1 MKRSE
6 FKRSK
11 KLKKR
16 NAKVVKMVTTT
27 SLSIALIAPSILG
40 SISVLAAEETV
51 PEAAQVVETQ
61 AQAVKAEQAKAQSYS
76 ATVNW
81 VVNQNDANV
90 SFGDGLTGT
99 LSGTDNLYFA
109 TETSGFNTGLNGNQV
124 GTQTFTFDSGL
135 LGEEEG
141 TSYTITLVVTDE
153 ATAPAEKPKAP
164 QSVSATDDGKF
175 VYASGEQGT
184 SVFVKDEKGTII
196 SSYTSANGVGTPVQI
211 ILNRALTKG
220 EKVQVVA
227 VNQMT
232 DKQSDP
238 TWFTF
243 KAPTEV
249 TNKVVGLDLATGAEL
264 YSYTEK
270 GLEGATKEITA
281 RDVADYGLSVGETKV
296 KTMTF
301 GSNGNV
307 TFYYTKKTTP
317 PVTEKTTLT
326 VKYVDVDTQ
335 ASVTK
340 EEVSEVESGKEIKL
354 TAKTVL
360 GYTLVGDKEVSV
372 TPTGKTQTVTFTYKK
387 NFPAKE
393 KTQLTVKHID
403 VDTKAELSPS
413 TTTEV
418 ESDVPVKVGSG
429 SIKGYTVVGDKEV
442 TVTPTGKTQTVTFEY
457 KKDAPV
463 KETTQLTVKHIDVDT
478 KAELISS
485 TTTEVESG
493 KAVKVEADSI
503 KGYTL
508 VGDKEV
514 TVTPQ
519 GATQTVT
526 FEYKK
531 DADVPTPTEKTKL
544 TVDFIDMETGEKVS
558 ESVIS
563 EVEKGKETTVKA
575 KDIKGF
581 VLQGDATVKVTPTE
595 ANHTITFAYKKE
607 IVNVVLDNA
616 TNVKFVEKSDGKQIT
631 ATVPKGL
638 TLVIVKN
645 GTVIGKS
652 SNGLFARLL
661 TDDVTIN
668 LDTRVAKG
676 ETIEYFTEDT
686 EGNSSATANLTREG
700 QEPVDPTE
708 PTEPT
713 EPTNPVNP
721 AEPTNPVNPTEPV
734 TPKPPVNKVDD
745 KKDEKLIPQLGE
757 SNNLLSTIGMIIS
770 ASMGFILTKRKK

>member
-6 FKRSK
+6 FKK
-11 KLKKR
+11 LTKLKKR

-51 PEAAQVVETQ
+51 PAEQTVPTEQVETVHEAVQIVGNQ
-61 AQAVKAEQAKAQSYS
+61 APIQAKAQSYTT
-76 ATVNW
+76 TVNW

-90 SFGDGLTGT
+90 SFDDGLTGT

-153 ATAPAEKPKAP
+153 DTAPAEKPKAP

-184 SVFVKDEKGTII
+184 SVFVKDANRAII

-243 KAPTEV
+243 KAPIEV

-281 RDVADYGLSVGETKV
+281 RDVADYGLSIGETKV

-301 GSNGNV
+301 GSNGDV

-326 VKYVDVDTQ
+326 VKYVDIDTQ
-335 ASVTK
+335 TSVTT
-340 EEVSEVESGKEIKL
+340 ETVSEVESGKEIKL
-354 TAKTVL
+354 TAKTL
-360 GYTLVGDKEVSV
+360 TGYTLVGDNEVSV
-372 TPTGKTQTVTFTYKK
+372 TP
-387 NFPAKE
+387 E
-393 KTQLTVKHID
+393 
-403 VDTKAELSPS
+403 
-413 TTTEV
+413 
-418 ESDVPVKVGSG
+418 
-429 SIKGYTVVGDKEV
+429 
-442 TVTPTGKTQTVTFEY
+442 
-457 KKDAPV
+457 
-463 KETTQLTVKHIDVDT
+463 
-478 KAELISS
+478 
-485 TTTEVESG
+485 
-493 KAVKVEADSI
+493 
-503 KGYTL
+503 
-508 VGDKEV
+508 
-514 TVTPQ
+514 
-519 GATQTVT
+519 GATQTVI

-531 DADVPTPTEKTKL
+531 DADIPTPTEKTKL
-544 TVDFIDMETGEKVS
+544 TVDFVDMETGKKVS
-558 ESVIS
+558 ESVVS
-563 EVEKGKETTVKA
+563 EVEQGKETTVKA

-616 TNVKFVEKSDGKQIT
+616 TNVKFVEKSDGKQII

-661 TDDVTIN
+661 TDEVSIN

-676 ETIEYFTEDT
+676 ETVEYYTEDT

-713 EPTNPVNP
+713 NPTNPVDPTDPSTPKPVEPTNPT
-721 AEPTNPVNPTEPV
+721 EPSTPNPVVPTTPSTTDTTKPV
-734 TPKPPVNKVDD
+734 TKVDD
-745 KKDEKLIPQLGE
+745 KKENLIPQLGE
-757 SNNLLSTIGMIIS
+757 TSNLLSTIGMIIS
-770 ASMGFILTKRKK
+770 ASMGFILIKRKK

>member
-61 AQAVKAEQAKAQSYS
+61 AQVQEEQAKAQSY
-76 ATVNW
+76 TTNVNW
-81 VVNQNDANV
+81 VVNQNDAKV

-109 TETSGFNTGLNGNQV
+109 TETSGSNTGLNGNQV
-124 GTQTFTFDSGL
+124 GTQTFTFTDED
-135 LGEEEG
+135 LGNSEG
-141 TSYTITLVVTDE
+141 NTYTITLVVTDE
-153 ATAPAEKPKAP
+153 PTTPEDKPKAP

-175 VYASGEQGT
+175 MFASGENGT
-184 SVFVKDEKGTII
+184 SLLVKDVNGYAI
-196 SSYTSANGVGTPVQI
+196 STYTVANGVGTPVQI

-243 KAPTEV
+243 KEAIEF
-249 TNKVVGLDLATGAEL
+249 TNRIIGIDLDTSEEL
-264 YSYTEK
+264 YSYNET
-270 GLEGATKEITA
+270 GLEGETKEVGYSTIEGFELA
-281 RDVADYGLSVGETKV
+281 EGETKV

-301 GSNGNV
+301 GSNGDV
-307 TFYYTKKTTP
+307 TFYYTKKIVTP
-317 PVTEKTTLT
+317 PEK
-326 VKYVDVDTQ
+326 
-335 ASVTK
+335 
-340 EEVSEVESGKEIKL
+340 
-354 TAKTVL
+354 
-360 GYTLVGDKEVSV
+360 
-372 TPTGKTQTVTFTYKK
+372 
-387 NFPAKE
+387 
-393 KTQLTVKHID
+393 
-403 VDTKAELSPS
+403 
-413 TTTEV
+413 
-418 ESDVPVKVGSG
+418 
-429 SIKGYTVVGDKEV
+429 
-442 TVTPTGKTQTVTFEY
+442 
-457 KKDAPV
+457 
-463 KETTQLTVKHIDVDT
+463 
-478 KAELISS
+478 
-485 TTTEVESG
+485 
-493 KAVKVEADSI
+493 
-503 KGYTL
+503 
-508 VGDKEV
+508 
-514 TVTPQ
+514 
-519 GATQTVT
+519 
-526 FEYKK
+526 
-531 DADVPTPTEKTKL
+531 EKTKL

-558 ESVIS
+558 DSVIS
-563 EVEKGKETTVKA
+563 EVEQGKETTVKA

-581 VLQGDATVKVTPTE
+581 VLQWDATVKVTPTE
-595 ANHTITFAYKKE
+595 DNHTITFAYKKE

-645 GTVIGKS
+645 GNVIGKS

-661 TDDVTIN
+661 TDEVSIN

-676 ETIEYFTEDT
+676 ETVEYFTEDDK
-686 EGNSSATANLTREG
+686 GNSSATANLTREG

-713 EPTNPVNP
+713 EPAEPTNPVNP

-757 SNNLLSTIGMIIS
+757 TSNLLSTIGMIIS

>member
-6 FKRSK
+6 FKKST

-16 NAKVVKMVTTT
+16 NAKIVKMVTTT
-27 SLSIALIAPSILG
+27 GLSITLIAPSILG

-51 PEAAQVVETQ
+51 PEATQVVETQ
-61 AQAVKAEQAKAQSYS
+61 AQVQEEQAKAQSYTT
-76 ATVNW
+76 TVNW

-141 TSYTITLVVTDE
+141 SSYTITLVVTDE

-175 VYASGEQGT
+175 VYASGENGT

-211 ILNRALTKG
+211 ILNRALAKG

-243 KAPTEV
+243 KEAVEF
-249 TNKVVGLDLATGAEL
+249 TNKVIGIDLDTSEEL
-264 YSYTEK
+264 YSYNET
-270 GLEGATKEITA
+270 GLEGETKEVTNSTLEGYELA
-281 RDVADYGLSVGETKV
+281 EGETPI
-296 KTMTF
+296 KTMIF
-301 GSNGNV
+301 GVNGDV
-307 TFYYTKKTTP
+307 TFYYTKKPTP

-326 VKYVDVDTQ
+326 VKYVDIDTQ
-335 ASVTK
+335 KDVTT
-340 EEVSEVESGKEIKL
+340 ETVSEVESGKEVKL
-354 TAKTVL
+354 TAKTVT
-360 GYTLVGDKEVSV
+360 GYTLVGDKEVFV
-372 TPTGKTQTVTFTYKK
+372 TP
-387 NFPAKE
+387 E
-393 KTQLTVKHID
+393 
-403 VDTKAELSPS
+403 
-413 TTTEV
+413 
-418 ESDVPVKVGSG
+418 
-429 SIKGYTVVGDKEV
+429 
-442 TVTPTGKTQTVTFEY
+442 
-457 KKDAPV
+457 
-463 KETTQLTVKHIDVDT
+463 
-478 KAELISS
+478 
-485 TTTEVESG
+485 
-493 KAVKVEADSI
+493 
-503 KGYTL
+503 
-508 VGDKEV
+508 
-514 TVTPQ
+514 

-531 DADVPTPTEKTKL
+531 DTDIPTPTEKTKL

-558 ESVIS
+558 ESVVS
-563 EVEKGKETTVKA
+563 EVEQGKETTVKA

-631 ATVPKGL
+631 AAVPKGL

-652 SNGLFARLL
+652 SNGLSARLL

-676 ETIEYFTEDT
+676 ETVEYYTEDDK
-686 EGNSSATANLTREG
+686 GNSSATANLTREG

-713 EPTNPVNP
+713 NPTNPVDPTDPINPVEPTEPTNPVNP
-721 AEPTNPVNPTEPV
+721 AEPV
-734 TPKPPVNKVDD
+734 TPKPTPPVNTVDD
-745 KKDEKLIPQLGE
+745 KKENLIPQLGE

>member
-1 MKRSE
+1 
-6 FKRSK
+6 
-11 KLKKR
+11 
-16 NAKVVKMVTTT
+16 
-27 SLSIALIAPSILG
+27 
-40 SISVLAAEETV
+40 
-51 PEAAQVVETQ
+51 
-61 AQAVKAEQAKAQSYS
+61 
-76 ATVNW
+76 
-81 VVNQNDANV
+81 
-90 SFGDGLTGT
+90 
-99 LSGTDNLYFA
+99 
-109 TETSGFNTGLNGNQV
+109 
-124 GTQTFTFDSGL
+124 
-135 LGEEEG
+135 
-141 TSYTITLVVTDE
+141 
-153 ATAPAEKPKAP
+153 
-164 QSVSATDDGKF
+164 
-175 VYASGEQGT
+175 
-184 SVFVKDEKGTII
+184 
-196 SSYTSANGVGTPVQI
+196 
-211 ILNRALTKG
+211 
-220 EKVQVVA
+220 
-227 VNQMT
+227 
-232 DKQSDP
+232 
-238 TWFTF
+238 
-243 KAPTEV
+243 
-249 TNKVVGLDLATGAEL
+249 
-264 YSYTEK
+264 
-270 GLEGATKEITA
+270 
-281 RDVADYGLSVGETKV
+281 
-296 KTMTF
+296 MTF

-317 PVTEKTTLT
+317 PAKEKTQLT

-335 ASVTK
+335 KDVTT
-340 EEVSEVESGKEIKL
+340 ETVSKVESGKEIKL
-354 TAKTVL
+354 TAKTVT
-360 GYTLVGDKEVSV
+360 GYTLVGDNEVFV
-372 TPTGKTQTVTFTYKK
+372 TP
-387 NFPAKE
+387 E
-393 KTQLTVKHID
+393 
-403 VDTKAELSPS
+403 
-413 TTTEV
+413 
-418 ESDVPVKVGSG
+418 
-429 SIKGYTVVGDKEV
+429 
-442 TVTPTGKTQTVTFEY
+442 
-457 KKDAPV
+457 
-463 KETTQLTVKHIDVDT
+463 
-478 KAELISS
+478 
-485 TTTEVESG
+485 
-493 KAVKVEADSI
+493 
-503 KGYTL
+503 
-508 VGDKEV
+508 
-514 TVTPQ
+514 

-558 ESVIS
+558 DSVIS
-563 EVEKGKETTVKA
+563 EVEQGKETTVKA

-581 VLQGDATVKVTPTE
+581 VLQGGATVKVTPTE

-713 EPTNPVNP
+713 EPAEPTNPVNP

>member
-6 FKRSK
+6 FKK
-11 KLKKR
+11 LTKLKKR

-40 SISVLAAEETV
+40 SISVLAAEETTPTEQVETV
-51 PEAAQVVETQ
+51 PEAVQVAENQETI
-61 AQAVKAEQAKAQSYS
+61 QAKAQSYTT
-76 ATVNW
+76 TVNW

-153 ATAPAEKPKAP
+153 ATAPAEKPKVP

-175 VYASGEQGT
+175 VYASAEQGT
-184 SVFVKDEKGTII
+184 SVFVKDENGTII
-196 SSYTSANGVGTPVQI
+196 SSYTVANGLDTPVQI
-211 ILNRALTKG
+211 ILNRVLTKG

-249 TNKVVGLDLATGAEL
+249 TNKVVGLDLATGDEL

-270 GLEGATKEITA
+270 GLEGETKEVGYSTIEGFELA
-281 RDVADYGLSVGETKV
+281 EGETPI
-296 KTMTF
+296 KTMIF
-301 GSNGNV
+301 GVNGDV
-307 TFYYTKKTTP
+307 TFYYTKKIVTP
-317 PVTEKTTLT
+317 PEK
-326 VKYVDVDTQ
+326 
-335 ASVTK
+335 
-340 EEVSEVESGKEIKL
+340 
-354 TAKTVL
+354 
-360 GYTLVGDKEVSV
+360 
-372 TPTGKTQTVTFTYKK
+372 
-387 NFPAKE
+387 
-393 KTQLTVKHID
+393 
-403 VDTKAELSPS
+403 
-413 TTTEV
+413 
-418 ESDVPVKVGSG
+418 
-429 SIKGYTVVGDKEV
+429 
-442 TVTPTGKTQTVTFEY
+442 
-457 KKDAPV
+457 
-463 KETTQLTVKHIDVDT
+463 
-478 KAELISS
+478 
-485 TTTEVESG
+485 
-493 KAVKVEADSI
+493 
-503 KGYTL
+503 
-508 VGDKEV
+508 
-514 TVTPQ
+514 
-519 GATQTVT
+519 
-526 FEYKK
+526 
-531 DADVPTPTEKTKL
+531 EKTKL

-563 EVEKGKETTVKA
+563 EVEQGKETTVKA

-661 TDDVTIN
+661 TDDETIN

-676 ETIEYFTEDT
+676 ETVEYYTEDDK
-686 EGNSSATANLTREG
+686 GNSSATANLTREG

-708 PTEPT
+708 PIEPTEPT
-713 EPTNPVNP
+713 EPTNPINPVDPTDPSTPKPVNP
-721 AEPTNPVNPTEPV
+721 AKPV
-734 TPKPPVNKVDD
+734 TPKPTPPVTKVDD
-745 KKDEKLIPQLGE
+745 KNEKLIPQLGE

>member
-6 FKRSK
+6 FK
-11 KLKKR
+11 KLTKVKKR

-27 SLSIALIAPSILG
+27 GLSIVLIAPSILG
-40 SISVLAAEETV
+40 AVSVLAAEETTPTEQVETV
-51 PEAAQVVETQ
+51 PEAVQIVGNQESI
-61 AQAVKAEQAKAQSYS
+61 QAKAQSYTT
-76 ATVNW
+76 TVNW

-184 SVFVKDEKGTII
+184 SLLVKDVNGSAI
-196 SSYTSANGVGTPVQI
+196 SSYTVANGLDTPVQI
-211 ILNRALTKG
+211 SLNRALTKG

-232 DKQSDP
+232 DKESDP

-249 TNKVVGLDLATGAEL
+249 TNKVIAIDLDTSEEL
-264 YSYTEK
+264 YSYTET

-281 RDVADYGLSVGETKV
+281 RDVADYGLSEGETKV

-301 GSNGNV
+301 GSNGDV

-326 VKYVDVDTQ
+326 VKYVDIDTQ
-335 ASVTK
+335 TSVTK

-360 GYTLVGDKEVSV
+360 GYTLVGD
-372 TPTGKTQTVTFTYKK
+372 
-387 NFPAKE
+387 N
-393 KTQLTVKHID
+393 
-403 VDTKAELSPS
+403 
-413 TTTEV
+413 
-418 ESDVPVKVGSG
+418 
-429 SIKGYTVVGDKEV
+429 
-442 TVTPTGKTQTVTFEY
+442 
-457 KKDAPV
+457 
-463 KETTQLTVKHIDVDT
+463 
-478 KAELISS
+478 
-485 TTTEVESG
+485 
-493 KAVKVEADSI
+493 
-503 KGYTL
+503 
-508 VGDKEV
+508 EV

-544 TVDFIDMETGEKVS
+544 TVDFVDMETGKKVS
-558 ESVIS
+558 DSVVS

-616 TNVKFVEKSDGKQIT
+616 TNVKFVAKSDGKQIT

-661 TDDVTIN
+661 TDEVSIN

-676 ETIEYFTEDT
+676 ETVEYYTEDDK
-686 EGNSSATANLTREG
+686 GNSSATANLTREG

-708 PTEPT
+708 PTEPI
-713 EPTNPVNP
+713 NPV
-721 AEPTNPVNPTEPV
+721 EPTNPVNPTEPV
-734 TPKPPVNKVDD
+734 TPKPTPPVNTVDD
-745 KKDEKLIPQLGE
+745 KKENLIPQLGE
-757 SNNLLSTIGMIIS
+757 TSNLLSTIGMIIS
-770 ASMGFILTKRKK
+770 ASMGLILTKRKR

>member
-6 FKRSK
+6 FK
-11 KLKKR
+11 KLTKVKKR

-27 SLSIALIAPSILG
+27 GLSIVLIAPSILG
-40 SISVLAAEETV
+40 AVSVLAAEETMPTEQVETV
-51 PEAAQVVETQ
+51 PEAVQIVGNQESTQ
-61 AQAVKAEQAKAQSYS
+61 AKVQSYTT
-76 ATVNW
+76 TVNW

-175 VYASGEQGT
+175 VYASGENGT
-184 SVFVKDEKGTII
+184 SLLVKDVNGSAI
-196 SSYTSANGVGTPVQI
+196 STYTVANGLDTPVQI
-211 ILNRALTKG
+211 NLNRALTKG
-220 EKVQVVA
+220 EKVQVVS

-232 DKQSDP
+232 DKESDP

-243 KAPTEV
+243 KEAV
-249 TNKVVGLDLATGAEL
+249 SFSNKVIGIDLDTSEEL
-264 YSYTEK
+264 YSYNET
-270 GLEGATKEITA
+270 GLEGQTKEVGYSTIEGFELA
-281 RDVADYGLSVGETKV
+281 EGETPI
-296 KTMTF
+296 KTMIF
-301 GSNGNV
+301 GVNGDV
-307 TFYYTKKTTP
+307 TFYYTKKPTP

-326 VKYVDVDTQ
+326 VKYVDIDTQ
-335 ASVTK
+335 KDVTT
-340 EEVSEVESGKEIKL
+340 ETVLEVESGKEVKL
-354 TAKTVL
+354 TAKTVT
-360 GYTLVGDKEVSV
+360 GYTLVGDNEVSV
-372 TPTGKTQTVTFTYKK
+372 TP
-387 NFPAKE
+387 E
-393 KTQLTVKHID
+393 
-403 VDTKAELSPS
+403 
-413 TTTEV
+413 
-418 ESDVPVKVGSG
+418 
-429 SIKGYTVVGDKEV
+429 
-442 TVTPTGKTQTVTFEY
+442 
-457 KKDAPV
+457 
-463 KETTQLTVKHIDVDT
+463 
-478 KAELISS
+478 
-485 TTTEVESG
+485 
-493 KAVKVEADSI
+493 
-503 KGYTL
+503 
-508 VGDKEV
+508 
-514 TVTPQ
+514 

-531 DADVPTPTEKTKL
+531 DADIPTPTEKTKL

-558 ESVIS
+558 ESVVS
-563 EVEKGKETTVKA
+563 EVEQGKETTVKA

-676 ETIEYFTEDT
+676 ETVEYYTEDDK
-686 EGNSSATANLTREG
+686 GNSSATANLTREG

-708 PTEPT
+708 PIEPT
-713 EPTNPVNP
+713 EPTNPVD
-721 AEPTNPVNPTEPV
+721 PTDPSTPKPVNPAKPV
-734 TPKPPVNKVDD
+734 TPKPTPPVTKVDD
-745 KKDEKLIPQLGE
+745 KNEKLIPQLGE

-770 ASMGFILTKRKK
+770 ASMGLILTKRKR

>member
-61 AQAVKAEQAKAQSYS
+61 AQAVKAEQVKAQSYS
-76 ATVNW
+76 VTVNW

-153 ATAPAEKPKAP
+153 ATAPAEKPQAP

-196 SSYTSANGVGTPVQI
+196 SSYTSANGVGTLVQI

-317 PVTEKTTLT
+317 PV
-326 VKYVDVDTQ
+326 
-335 ASVTK
+335 
-340 EEVSEVESGKEIKL
+340 
-354 TAKTVL
+354 
-360 GYTLVGDKEVSV
+360 
-372 TPTGKTQTVTFTYKK
+372 
-387 NFPAKE
+387 KE

-403 VDTKAELSPS
+403 VDTKAELSPA

-418 ESDVPVKVGSG
+418 ESGVPVKVGSG

-493 KAVKVEADSI
+493 KAVKVGADSI

-514 TVTPQ
+514 SVTPQ

-558 ESVIS
+558 ESVVS
-563 EVEKGKETTVKA
+563 EVEQGKETTVKA

>member
-6 FKRSK
+6 FKK
-11 KLKKR
+11 LTKLKKR

-51 PEAAQVVETQ
+51 PEAVQVAENQ
-61 AQAVKAEQAKAQSYS
+61 APIQAKAQSYS
-76 ATVNW
+76 VTVNW
-81 VVNQNDANV
+81 VVNDYEKTATFSDGTPVLVRNAGSNFANV
-90 SFGDGLTGT
+90 EIGGIYTP
-99 LSGTDNLYFA
+99 NAIA
-109 TETSGFNTGLNGNQV
+109 TTV
-124 GTQTFTFDSGL
+124 GTHTYTMTGED
-135 LGEEEG
+135 LGNEN
-141 TSYTITLVVTDE
+141 TYTVTLVVTDE
-153 ATAPAEKPKAP
+153 ATAPVEKPKAP

-175 VYASGEQGT
+175 VYASAEQGT
-184 SVFVKDEKGTII
+184 TVFVKDENGTII
-196 SSYTSANGVGTPVQI
+196 SSYTMANGLDTPVQI
-211 ILNRALTKG
+211 NLNRALVKG

-232 DKQSDP
+232 DKESDP

-243 KAPTEV
+243 KDAV
-249 TNKVVGLDLATGAEL
+249 SFTNKVIGIDLDTSEEL
-264 YSYTEK
+264 YSYNET
-270 GLEGATKEITA
+270 GLEGETKEVGYSTIEGFELA
-281 RDVADYGLSVGETKV
+281 EGETPIKI
-296 KTMTF
+296 MTF
-301 GSNGNV
+301 GVNGDV
-307 TFYYTKKTTP
+307 TFYYSKKTTP

-326 VKYVDVDTQ
+326 VKYVDIDTQ
-335 ASVTK
+335 TSVTT
-340 EEVSEVESGKEIKL
+340 ETVSEVESGKEIKL

-360 GYTLVGDKEVSV
+360 GYTLVGD
-372 TPTGKTQTVTFTYKK
+372 
-387 NFPAKE
+387 N
-393 KTQLTVKHID
+393 
-403 VDTKAELSPS
+403 
-413 TTTEV
+413 
-418 ESDVPVKVGSG
+418 
-429 SIKGYTVVGDKEV
+429 
-442 TVTPTGKTQTVTFEY
+442 
-457 KKDAPV
+457 
-463 KETTQLTVKHIDVDT
+463 
-478 KAELISS
+478 
-485 TTTEVESG
+485 
-493 KAVKVEADSI
+493 
-503 KGYTL
+503 
-508 VGDKEV
+508 EV

-544 TVDFIDMETGEKVS
+544 TVDFVDMETGKKVS
-558 ESVIS
+558 ESVVS
-563 EVEKGKETTVKA
+563 EVEQGKETTVKA

-595 ANHTITFAYKKE
+595 DNHTITFAYKKE

-676 ETIEYFTEDT
+676 EIIEYFTEDDK
-686 EGNSSATANLTREG
+686 GNSSATANLTREG

-713 EPTNPVNP
+713 NPTNPVDPINPVEPTEPTNPVNP
-721 AEPTNPVNPTEPV
+721 AEPV
-734 TPKPPVNKVDD
+734 TPKPTPPVNTVDD
-745 KKDEKLIPQLGE
+745 KKENLIPQLGE